1 MVLALPI
8 VMVNHVINPCSS
20 CTDTLNNTTP
30 EQLLSIPKYSK
41 GETEWTDDD
50 LIQYTVPYRIDKAVS
65 TKNISIVRKPVT
77 YQTVPCHN
85 KFNKNSAKSLRR
97 RGALFQPG
105 RTNCNQRTLR

>member
-20 CTDTLNNTTP
+20 CTDTINNTTP
-30 EQLLSIPKYSK
+30 ELSIPKYSK

-50 LIQYTVPYRIDKAVS
+50 LIQYTVPYKIDKAVS